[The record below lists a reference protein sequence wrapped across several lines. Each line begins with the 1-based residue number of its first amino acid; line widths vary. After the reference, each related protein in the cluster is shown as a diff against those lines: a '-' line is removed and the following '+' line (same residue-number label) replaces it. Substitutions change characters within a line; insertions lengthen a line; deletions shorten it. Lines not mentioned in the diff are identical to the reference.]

1 MVKVKILIIDDE
13 ESIRITIKE
22 FLLKEGYDTLEAKS
36 FEETIKIINTER
48 IDVVLS
54 DIVLGSKSGVDILRN
69 VNERHLKCPVVLF
82 TGYPS
87 LETASEAVRLGAYDY
102 ITKPVEKDV
111 LLHTTRMA
119 LRHKTLIEE
128 RDRNHAILKAT
139 FQSVKDAIITV
150 DNDLK
155 IIEINDASIKICGL
169 LRENVL
175 GKSFDSL
182 PKMCCGQC
190 IEAIKK
196 TIQEKRPVEVYRL
209 ECKHENRNKQL
220 VSLNTFPLMDNIVGM
235 ESIDGID
242 GCVMVV
248 KDETHVSSLE
258 KELESRQRFSN
269 IIGKDEKMQGLYSL
283 MENLYNI
290 DTTVLITGE
299 SGTGKGLIAEA
310 IHYGGV
316 RRQGE
321 FVKVDCSALTE
332 TLLESELFGH
342 TKGAFTGAVTDKMGR
357 FQKADGGTIFLDEI
371 GDVSL
376 NVQQR
381 LLRLIQDKE
390 FERVGDSTP
399 IKADARIVAATNKNI
414 QEKVRL
420 GEFREDLY
428 YRLKIIELSSPPLR
442 DRQGDIPLLVEHFI
456 EIFNRK
462 MRKDINNISDDV
474 YKIFMNYGWPGNIR
488 ELRNAIEHSFVVCNK
503 AVITAEDLPIE
514 LREIITTHSVDE
526 KSNEHNRILQALE
539 KTHWNKVKAA
549 NLLNMSRGT
558 IYNKIKEYNISPE

>member
-1 MVKVKILIIDDE
+1 MKAKILIIDDK
-13 ESIRITIKE
+13 ESIRITIME
-22 FLLKEGYDTLEAKS
+22 FLLKEGYGVLEAQC
-36 FEETIKIINTER
+36 FEEAIKIINTER

-54 DIVLGSKSGVDILRN
+54 DIVLGGKSGIDILRN

-82 TGYPS
+82 TGYPD

-102 ITKPVEKDV
+102 ITKPVEKGV
-111 LLHTTRMA
+111 LLRTTRMA

-139 FQSVKDAIITV
+139 FKSVKDAIITV

-155 IIEINDASIKICGL
+155 IIEINDAAIKICDL

-209 ECKHENRNKQL
+209 ECKHENRNEQV
-220 VSLNTFPLMDNIVGM
+220 VSLNIFPLIDNIAGM
-235 ESIDGID
+235 ESID

-248 KDETHVSSLE
+248 KDETHVSGLE
-258 KELESRQRFSN
+258 KELESRQRISN

-310 IHYGGV
+310 LHYGGV
-316 RRQGE
+316 RRQGA

-342 TKGAFTGAVTDKMGR
+342 TKGAFTGAVTDKIGR

-381 LLRLIQDKE
+381 LLRVIQDKE

-399 IKADARIVAATNKNI
+399 IKADARIVAATNKDI

-442 DRQGDIPLLVEHFI
+442 DRRGDIPLLVEHFI

-462 MRKDINNISDDV
+462 MKKNINNISDDV
-474 YKIFMNYGWPGNIR
+474 YKTFINYEWPGNIR

-503 AVITAEDLPIE
+503 TVITVEDLPN
-514 LREIITTHSVDE
+514 EIRDIKTTSSVDE
-526 KSNEHNRILQALE
+526 KRNEYNTILQALK
-539 KTHWNKVKAA
+539 KTHWNKTNAA
-549 NLLNMSRGT
+549 NLLGISRRT
-558 IYNKIKEYNISPE
+558 LYNKIKEYNISPE

>member
-1 MVKVKILIIDDE
+1 MKARILIIDDE
-13 ESIRITIKE
+13 ESIRITINE
-22 FLLKEGYDTLEAKS
+22 FLLKEGYDVLEAKS
-36 FEETIKIINTER
+36 YDETIKIINTEH

-54 DIVLGSKSGVDILRN
+54 DIVLEDKSGIDILKK
-69 VNERHLKCPVVLF
+69 VNERHLKCPVILF
-82 TGYPS
+82 TGYPN

-102 ITKPVEKDV
+102 ITKPVEKEV

-119 LRHKTLIEE
+119 LRHKTLVEE

-139 FQSVKDAIITV
+139 FKSVKDAIITV
-150 DNDLK
+150 DNDFK
-155 IIEINDASIKICGL
+155 IIEINDAAKKICGF
-169 LRENVL
+169 LREEVIEM
-175 GKSFDSL
+175 SFDSI

-196 TIQEKRPVEVYRL
+196 TIQEKRPVEIYRL
-209 ECKHENRNKQL
+209 ECNHENHKGQL
-220 VSLNTFPLMDNIVGM
+220 VTLNAFPLMDDIDGID
-235 ESIDGID
+235 SIDGID
-242 GCVMVV
+242 GCVIVV
-248 KDETHVSSLE
+248 KDETHVSGLE

-310 IHYGGV
+310 IHYGGT
-316 RRQGE
+316 RRQGQ

-342 TKGAFTGAVTDKMGR
+342 TKGAFTGAVTDKIGR

-376 NVQQR
+376 GVQQR
-381 LLRLIQDKE
+381 LLRVIQEKT
-390 FERVGDSTP
+390 FERVGDSTQ
-399 IKADARIVAATNKNI
+399 ITVDVRIVAATNKNL
-414 QEKVRL
+414 QEKVRQKK
-420 GEFREDLY
+420 FREDLY

-456 EIFNRK
+456 EIFNQK
-462 MRKDINNISDDV
+462 MKKNINNISDDV
-474 YKIFMNYGWPGNIR
+474 YKIFMNYEWPGNIR

-503 AVITAEDLPIE
+503 TVITAEELPNE
-514 LREIITTHSVDE
+514 LREIKTTPSMDE
-526 KSNEHNRILQALE
+526 KSNEYNTILQALE
-539 KTHWNKVKAA
+539 KTHWNKTNAA
-549 NLLNMSRGT
+549 NLLGISRRT